1 MGLSDEHEEEE
12 EVEEE
17 DEEEVEEQGETRPA
31 SGDSAGVTMT
41 RGGFGGCW
49 CARAAEAAAAP
60 LGPRGGCRHDA
71 RWLGSRRIFS
81 SFIFSDVRR
90 WISVLRRTF
99 MSSTDSDSWGE
110 EGEGGG

>member
-17 DEEEVEEQGETRPA
+17 DEEEVEEQGEMRPA

-49 CARAAEAAAAP
+49 CARADEAAAP
-60 LGPRGGCRHDA
+60 LEHRGGCRHDA

-99 MSSTDSDSWGE
+99 MSSTDSDSWG
-110 EGEGGG
+110 GAGD